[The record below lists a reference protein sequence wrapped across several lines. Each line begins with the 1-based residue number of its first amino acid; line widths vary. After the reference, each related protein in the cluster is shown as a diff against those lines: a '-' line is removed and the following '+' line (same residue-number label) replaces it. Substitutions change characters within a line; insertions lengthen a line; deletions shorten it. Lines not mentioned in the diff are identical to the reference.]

1 MTAGVCGLCQKLAY
15 LSAALSRR
23 ACVKGNTRDASR
35 LPRSILVVDE
45 KYRNQ
50 SLTVVEALPRGAAV
64 LLRDYHNPERRPLA
78 RRLLELC
85 HRRRAHLL
93 FAVANRTDVDF
104 ALHLGTHGLHL
115 PEVALRTP
123 AQITGGLLR
132 LPARRIFTVSAH
144 SRAALEKA
152 ARLGIHA
159 ALLSPVFT
167 TTSHPGRSA
176 LGPLRF
182 SLLARG
188 APLPVYALGGIHTGN
203 VRRLSQSGAA
213 GIAAIEGFV
222 LEKPTVPLS
231 SP

>member
-1 MTAGVCGLCQKLAY
+1 
-15 LSAALSRR
+15 
-23 ACVKGNTRDASR
+23 
-35 LPRSILVVDE
+35 
-45 KYRNQ
+45 
-50 SLTVVEALPRGAAV
+50 
-64 LLRDYHNPERRPLA
+64 
-78 RRLLELC
+78 
-85 HRRRAHLL
+85 L
-93 FAVANRTDVDF
+93 FAVANRKDVDF
-104 ALHLGTHGLHL
+104 ALHLGAHGLHL
-115 PEVALRTP
+115 PEAALCTP

-132 LPARRIFTVSAH
+132 LPPRRILTVSAH
-144 SRAALEKA
+144 SRASLEKA
-152 ARLGIHA
+152 VRLEIHA

-182 SLLARG
+182 SLLTRD

-222 LEKPTVPLS
+222 LERPTVPLS